1 MKDFTFVLNPA
12 AGKGAG
18 ARAANLVEQILK
30 GSGLRY
36 RTVRTEGAGH
46 ATEIARTADTAC
58 VVAVGGDGTINE
70 VANGLV
76 GTGTTMAVIP
86 TGSGNDFIKSIGV
99 PRSVRRAMELL
110 WSGTPRMIDAGRVE
124 TGSLADGSIVYAPG
138 RYFVNGVGVGFDAS
152 VARRVAEIRW
162 LRGTALYLLAVL
174 QTLGKFRPPV
184 FQVAA
189 DGAQWEQKHLL
200 VATGNGPCA
209 GGGFYLTPGARVDD
223 GLLDVAVIDSVPVLK
238 ILGLIPGVMA
248 GKRVE
253 KSFVRYLQVK
263 HLELSS
269 ESTFNV
275 HADGEI
281 VGREVH
287 GVRMRVEP
295 GVLRVIGGVSAR
307 G

>member
-18 ARAANLVEQILK
+18 ARAANHVEQLLK

-46 ATEIARTADTAC
+46 ATEIARTAGTAC

-76 GTGTTMAVIP
+76 DTCTTMGVIP

-99 PRSVRRAMELL
+99 PRSVRKAVDLL
-110 WSGTPRMIDAGRVE
+110 QTGTPRMIDVGRVE
-124 TGSLADGSIVYAPG
+124 TGSLVNGSIVYAPA

-152 VARRVAEIRW
+152 VARRVAEITW
-162 LRGTALYLLAVL
+162 LRGTALYLLAVF
-174 QTLGKFRPPV
+174 QTLGKYRPPV
-184 FQVAA
+184 FDVVADDA
-189 DGAQWEQKHLL
+189 RWEKKHLL
-200 VATGNGPCA
+200 VAAGNGPCA

-223 GLLDVAVIDSVPVLK
+223 GLLDVAVIDNVPVLK

-253 KSFVRYLQVK
+253 KEFVRYLRVK
-263 HLELSS
+263 HLALSS

-287 GVRMRVEP
+287 GVRIRVEP
-295 GVLRVIGGVSAR
+295 GVLRVIGADPTR